1 MVLAFLPP
9 IPASFAGCDR
19 LDFGNRALLAA
30 EIFLTRASRDGNQP
44 HEEQRQAQHA
54 DMGGYLSGFSFLKI
68 NHQFATCP
76 AIIGNFLGI
85 GPNLSLARN
94 A

>member
-1 MVLAFLPP
+1 MDAYIDGFGIFAANTGEL
-9 IPASFAGCDR
+9 AGCDR

-54 DMGGYLSGFSFLKI
+54 DMGGIFQVSHF
-68 NHQFATCP
+68 
-76 AIIGNFLGI
+76 
-85 GPNLSLARN
+85 
-94 A
+94 